1 MIEPELR
8 TRLAEAAPEPDRGGL
23 TRAGRSLHKKG
34 SRPSSVYPPPA
45 GGPEGLNRTAQEIVE
60 AILDDP
66 GAELVRERRPRFG
79 AVLEVWAPDGR
90 GLRYSDDGRFFIG
103 FLEPRGEVRRG

>member
-1 MIEPELR
+1 MIDPELR
-8 TRLAEAAPEPDRGGL
+8 ARLAEAAAEPDRGGL

-34 SRPSSVYPPPA
+34 SRPSSVYPLPT
-45 GGPEGLNRTAQEIVE
+45 GGPESLNRAAQDIVE
-60 AILDDP
+60 AILNDP
-66 GAELVRERRPRFG
+66 GAELIQERRPRFG